1 MRQREGEGQ
10 RSTTPTMRWG
20 AVPVLI
26 WSTLGPVTGEEC
38 QSLAYARAWLRR
50 EIEGDGAD
58 DGVQQ

>member
-1 MRQREGEGQ
+1 MTAQHHAENEV
-10 RSTTPTMRWG
+10 G
-20 AVPVLI
+20 AVPVLL
-26 WSTLGPVTGEEC
+26 WNTLGPVMGEEC